1 MDIFEPYVLCDTG
14 NEYYFYDGTV
24 CRYGELL
31 KGLAT
36 LSRSSIK
43 NVFYEMSLK
52 QYNVSVLESAERVP
66 LNEQDYIDHPVPT
79 DEDIARYP
87 IPELMGEEQLA
98 SYHLSDRSK
107 ISIGERNLK
116 FLEVVIK
123 NELSDIHRF
132 LIDSEDGAVPDCFK
146 NENEFEKDIRHF
158 LTDKILTE
166 EMSKK
171 YIGKS
176 QISYISKY
184 AGNHLFKIYTNIS
197 LAQLIE
203 IEISNV
209 KRSQIVYKICDYC
222 NELFIDGEGRG
233 KARKYCEYEY
243 AEGLCSANAQKFN
256 EEYRPKVSLLR
267 KRYYDKV
274 RRYAE
279 NNEKILG
286 LNEPLVVIFG
296 RKFDKLVE
304 QQLSYDEIKTEIDA
318 WYSGIKKSK
327 KKK

>member
-36 LSRSSIK
+36 ISRSSIK

-52 QYNVSVLESAERVP
+52 QYYVSTLELAERVP
-66 LNEQDYIDHPVPT
+66 LSEQDYIDHPVPT

-98 SYHLSDRSK
+98 SYHLSERSK

-132 LIDSEDGAVPDCFK
+132 LIDSEDGAVPDCLK
-146 NENEFEKDIRHF
+146 NENEFDKDIRHF
-158 LTDKILTE
+158 LTEKILTE
-166 EMSKK
+166 DMSKK

-222 NELFIDGEGRG
+222 KELFIDGEGRG

-243 AEGLCSANAQKFN
+243 AEGLCSLNAQKFN
-256 EEYRPKVSLLR
+256 EENQPKVSLLR

-274 RRYAE
+274 RKYAE
-279 NNEKILG
+279 NNKEKLD
-286 LNEPLVVIFG
+286 LNEPLVVMFG

-304 QQLSYDEIKTEIDA
+304 QQLSYDEIKSEMDG
-318 WYSGIKKSK
+318 WYGGIKKGKRK
-327 KKK
+327 K

>member
-98 SYHLSDRSK
+98 SYHLSDRLK

-123 NELSDIHRF
+123 NELSNIHRF

-158 LTDKILTE
+158 LTEKILTE
-166 EMSKK
+166 EMSEK

-184 AGNHLFKIYTNIS
+184 AGKHLVKIYTNIS

-209 KRSQIVYKICDYC
+209 KRSPIVYKICDYC
-222 NELFIDGEGRG
+222 KELFIDGEGRG

-243 AEGLCSANAQKFN
+243 AEGLCSLNAQKFN
-256 EEYRPKVSLLR
+256 EENQPKVSLIR
-267 KRYYDKV
+267 KRYYDKG
-274 RRYAE
+274 RKYAE
-279 NNEKILG
+279 NNKEKLD
-286 LNEPLVVIFG
+286 LNEPLVVMFG

-304 QQLSYDEIKTEIDA
+304 QQLSYDEIKSEMDG
-318 WYSGIKKSK
+318 WYGGIKKGKRK
-327 KKK
+327 K